1 MESTLPP
8 VMLNDAQ
15 RMNLGIVMRM
25 LEEKMRAIEARL
37 ARPEE
42 RALTFEVQND
52 IPPDTAQ
59 ALRERIVEVYALIET
74 LRDRLALPL
83 DVKSAS
89 RDVLTGLMPLW
100 VVLQESTSKRLLRY
114 GEVDPSLASILDSK
128 IEAMARLMVEMDDAA
143 RGGTPLLSAGN
154 VRRSG

>member
-1 MESTLPP
+1 
-8 VMLNDAQ
+8 MLNDAQ

-128 IEAMARLMVEMDDAA
+128 IEAMARLMVEMDDTV
-143 RGGTPLLSAGN
+143 RDGSPLMSLNG
-154 VRRSG
+154 VEKRPG